1 MKTTKID
8 KAGHWLRADAAA
20 SFARMVDAGMPLG
33 GVAAAGRSWAQQ
45 AALYAAYRSGLGN
58 LAARPGT
65 SLHESGIALDMTRG
79 TPAQRWMTVGGD
91 PFKVTPTGSIRANE
105 YGWSRTVPSEP
116 WHFSYSPSKDK
127 HREATTVSSQVKT
140 FALLLGVANCQSYD
154 GDRRAS
160 AWLARGR
167 LMAAQGR
174 NVWVVTETSEAGRT
188 AILAALGA
196 SWKVWTLNGLSVAV
210 LFDSNVWQWR
220 PIRKAGPWSPFGHGS
235 LAVPL
240 IHRATRRGVDVIAHH
255 TRPKSIATDAVKD
268 SDIALGAALAGRWP
282 AVIAGDFARNAPK
295 LTGWTRATPNV
306 DTMDADGDQRVD
318 AAFIRGGLTASNG
331 RVVDPGTLSDHKWLT
346 VDLTFGADPTL

>member
-1 MKTTKID
+1 MQTTKID
-8 KAGHWLRADAAA
+8 TAGHWLRSDAAA
-20 SFARMVDAGMPLG
+20 SYLRMWEASGKAGGL
-33 GVAAAGRSWAQQ
+33 VAAGRTWAQQ
-45 AALYAAYRSGLGN
+45 AVLYARYKAGGN
-58 LAARPGT
+58 LAARPGM
-65 SLHESGIALDMTRG
+65 SLHESGIAIDVTRG
-79 TPAQRWMTVGGD
+79 SALQTWMTVGGD
-91 PFKVTPTGSIRANE
+91 PFKVTSTGTIRAGE

>member
-1 MKTTKID
+1 MQTTKID
-8 KAGHWLRADAAA
+8 TAGHWLRSDAAA
-20 SFARMVDAGMPLG
+20 SYLRMWEASGKAGGL
-33 GVAAAGRSWAQQ
+33 VAAGRTWAQQ
-45 AALYAAYRSGLGN
+45 AVLYARYKAGGN

-65 SLHESGIALDMTRG
+65 SLHESGIAIDVTRG
-79 TPAQRWMTVGGD
+79 SALQTWMTKGGD
-91 PFKVTPTGSIRANE
+91 AWKVTPTGSIRAGE

-127 HREATTVSSQVKT
+127 HREATTVSSQIKT

-167 LMAAQGR
+167 LMAAQQR

-188 AILAALGA
+188 AILAALGT
-196 SWKVWTLNGLSVAV
+196 SWKVWTLSGLSVAV

-220 PIRKAGPWSPFGHGS
+220 PIRKAGPTTPFGHGS

-240 IHRATRRGVDVIAHH
+240 IHRATRSGVDVIAHH

-268 SDIALGAALAGRWP
+268 SDIALGAALAGKWP
-282 AVIAGDFARNAPK
+282 SIIAGDFARNSPK

-306 DTMDADGDQRVD
+306 DSMDKAGDQRVD
-318 AAFIRGGLTASNG
+318 AAFFRGALRPSNG
-331 RVVDPGTLSDHKWLT
+331 RVVDPEGLSDHLWFC
-346 VDLTFGADPTL
+346 VDMAFGADPTL